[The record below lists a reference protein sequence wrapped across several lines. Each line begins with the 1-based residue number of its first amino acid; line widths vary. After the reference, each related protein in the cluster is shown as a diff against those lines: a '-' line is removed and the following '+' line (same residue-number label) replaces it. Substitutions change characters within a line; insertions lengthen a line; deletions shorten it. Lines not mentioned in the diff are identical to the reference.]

1 VYSTREPDGDL
12 HGVLVYART
21 ALGMDAI
28 AWTAATGDVR
38 ILDPFETLTLSRSEP
53 GVPAPER
60 RPDHHQLVQ
69 RAIEQQL
76 LDAVRSSNVVAHSR
90 VQRRLYEAIR
100 YYVDGVVGQFADTPE
115 LRRLMDAVHNRP
127 LRESAKTRVSKALR
141 ERAPDD
147 LVAMLISM
155 HQNDDLLVDL
165 SEQAEDEL
173 RIVCSLGIR

>member
-1 VYSTREPDGDL
+1 
-12 HGVLVYART
+12 
-21 ALGMDAI
+21 
-28 AWTAATGDVR
+28 
-38 ILDPFETLTLSRSEP
+38 
-53 GVPAPER
+53 
-60 RPDHHQLVQ
+60 
-69 RAIEQQL
+69 
-76 LDAVRSSNVVAHSR
+76 VRSSNVVAHSR